1 MSAIRVR
8 VDQDDI
14 KRVQRALWGIRK
26 GSDKALKNAINR
38 TLTQTKKFMVN
49 ETYNV
54 LNVKKRRIRK
64 SLKKPR
70 RATQTRL
77 SGSVRSVGR
86 PLNLIEFAAKQNK
99 KGVSVK
105 IWRNQGRETIKHAF
119 IFQIENTDKQGNKNL
134 QKLVGWRAKKPS
146 KKGYGGDPSKIFTTK
161 QKKWMSYGA
170 LPPKYRFPIHSLTG
184 PRIQDI
190 MDRRDVI
197 TKIENKSGIQLKKE
211 LNYQV
216 EQLLRKYG

>member
-1 MSAIRVR
+1 MSAINVR
-8 VDQDDI
+8 VDQTDI
-14 KRVQRALWGIRK
+14 RRVKQALWGVRR
-26 GSDKALKNAINR
+26 GTDKALKNAINR

-49 ETYNV
+49 ETHNV

-64 SLKKPR
+64 SLRKPR

-77 SGSVRSVGR
+77 SGSVRSTGR
-86 PLNLIEFAAKQNK
+86 PLNLIEFGARQNK

-105 IWRNQGRETIKHAF
+105 IWRGGSRETIKHAF
-119 IFQIENTDKQGNKNL
+119 IFTADHGKKI
-134 QKLVGWRAKKPS
+134 VAWRAKQPS
-146 KKGYGGDPSKIFTTK
+146 KKYDNDPSKLFTTK
-161 QKKWMSYGA
+161 QKQWMSYGA
-170 LPPKYRFPIHSLTG
+170 LPPKYRFPIHGLTG

-190 MDRRDVI
+190 IEKPDVRS
-197 TKIENKSGIQLKKE
+197 KIENRSSIQLKKE